1 MKLLSIS
8 DLCDRWNYSRQG
20 IHNLT
25 NQDNFPEPFAIVS
38 RGRIKIYSEES
49 IAKYEQ
55 GKVWLFDEEAKEKR
69 IKLFALWQQAEEGS
83 ELRDRLLSSMQKNR
97 NS

>member
-1 MKLLSIS
+1 MKLLSIA

-25 NQDNFPEPFAIVS
+25 NQENFPEPVSIVS

-49 IAKYEQ
+49 ISEYEK
-55 GKVWLFDEEAKEKR
+55 GKVWLFSEEAKERR
-69 IKLFALWQQAEEGS
+69 IRLFALWQQAKDDPELKRKLLEG
-83 ELRDRLLSSMQKNR
+83 QC
-97 NS
+97 